1 MKAKLTIFIFLTC
14 LLLTGCKK
22 YDISQ
27 IEGKWQVIIDEE
39 IYYER
44 WISGNSMIW
53 YNSEFG
59 IQLWKFDFDGNVLSY
74 SEYDRE
80 EGLLLDSNLE
90 ETITSLTNKNI
101 IIDVSTNPSGISYS
115 LKRISTDKFNPDF
128 STLDLHEVYEEIKSR
143 QYEFYNIK

>member
-1 MKAKLTIFIFLTC
+1 MKAKLTIFFFLTGF
-14 LLLTGCKK
+14 LLTGCKK

-27 IEGKWQVIIDEE
+27 IEGKWRVIIDEE

-101 IIDVSTNPSGISYS
+101 IIDVSTKPSGISYS

>member
-1 MKAKLTIFIFLTC
+1 MKAKLTIFFFLTGF
-14 LLLTGCKK
+14 LLTGCKK

-59 IQLWKFDFDGNVLSY
+59 IQLWKFDFDGKVLSY
-74 SEYDRE
+74 SEYDKE

-90 ETITSLTNKNI
+90 ETITSLTGKNI
-101 IIDVSTNPSGISYS
+101 IIDVSTNPNGISYY
-115 LKRISTDKFNPDF
+115 LKQISTDKFNPDF
-128 STLDLHEVYEEIKSR
+128 STLDLQEVYEEIKSR